1 MLIIILKF
9 IVSAGI
15 CIYLFLRVTAYRK
28 SFRKLISNVP
38 KAEEPLYRQQL
49 EKDLHHA
56 LENEEFFLVYQPQV
70 DVPRQKIV
78 GAEALLRWEHPTFG
92 MISPEIFIPI
102 LEETGLICPIGEW
115 VLLSACRQLNKWEEH
130 LTSAIRISVN
140 LSVRQLM
147 MDDIPSIL
155 SGIIRETSVDPH
167 RLELEITESGFLTHT
182 ESMIAAVE
190 SIKATGVSIAID
202 DFGSGQSSLSYFKY
216 FPIDTLKVDRIFIRE
231 MISSN
236 CDQAI
241 VSSLIFLAHNLGMKV
256 IAEGVERMEELEL
269 LSDYKCDEVQGFLY
283 SRPLTV
289 RDFEDL
295 LASEGIF
302 DYDLVLQ

>member
-1 MLIIILKF
+1 MIF
-9 IVSAGI
+9 QVS
-15 CIYLFLRVTAYRK
+15 
-28 SFRKLISNVP
+28 
-38 KAEEPLYRQQL
+38 
-49 EKDLHHA
+49 
-56 LENEEFFLVYQPQV
+56 
-70 DVPRQKIV
+70 
-78 GAEALLRWEHPTFG
+78 
-92 MISPEIFIPI
+92 
-102 LEETGLICPIGEW
+102 
-115 VLLSACRQLNKWEEH
+115 
-130 LTSAIRISVN
+130 
-140 LSVRQLM
+140 
-147 MDDIPSIL
+147 
-155 SGIIRETSVDPH
+155 SGIIRETNVDPR

-182 ESMIAAVE
+182 ESMIATVE
-190 SIKATGVSIAID
+190 SIKATGVNIAID

-269 LSDYKCDEVQGFLY
+269 LSDYKCDEIQGFLY
-283 SRPLTV
+283 SKPLAV

-302 DYDLVLQ
+302 NYDLVLQ